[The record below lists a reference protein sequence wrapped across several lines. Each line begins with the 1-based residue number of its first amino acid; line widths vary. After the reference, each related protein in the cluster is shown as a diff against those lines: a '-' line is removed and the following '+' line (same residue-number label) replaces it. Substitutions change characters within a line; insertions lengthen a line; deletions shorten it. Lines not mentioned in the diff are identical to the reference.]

1 MLFTQQNVS
10 LALSALAIAALTACG
25 GGGSSA
31 VSQSQQIT
39 GTAAIGAALG
49 NAAVVITNSAGSSPC
64 QETTITTTQL
74 GSYTCTLRSGEAA
87 PFFIVVT
94 DPTGNTTPLVSI
106 ATTTPAVGTP
116 LLVNATP
123 LTTVIVGQL
132 NGGDALGVVSNKSLY
147 VPAAFEAVKSNV
159 IGQIQSIVDSI
170 DPNQGRYDPF
180 TTSITAATAGNTGN
194 TADKM
199 LDVIKITQTASGA
212 PALSTIS
219 DSTPIAVATS
229 SVSGAKVPAP
239 DTSVSDLTA
248 GVQILA
254 QTLKACF
261 ELPVSQRVTLDAN
274 KNVTSVSQICQ
285 ALVTQEGSPSGA
297 PAFKSSGYNFIQSLG
312 RVLSDDLMTS
322 AKFSVPEI
330 MSFYPAQA
338 SAWDKAVINIRFLN
352 NEGSPGNFISVVQ
365 NIPSTSTQEHL
376 SNWWLTGNQKKYDL
390 SISANVRRNEGFNTT
405 NPNTAPS
412 RFQNGMDIY
421 INGAIDSA
429 ATAPGFGAPSSA
441 LFDSA
446 KVTGLGLP
454 TEGLWYARSP
464 TSGQFSITTYRNSSP
479 TNITALQ
486 DSFVCPSCSTFW
498 MSKTKAVSGGDALLL
513 ASNTTHAIYGR
524 QWAQES
530 EGSYNGKGNTTS
542 SRPVKGAV
550 YTFALYK
557 NGVLFDT
564 ETRTLL
570 TDLVPATQ
578 AINMQWNGIG
588 EKTKSALDI
597 NNAALNGAQSAL
609 TIDWIQNP
617 SAEQIRSVW
626 VSQTD
631 GGYDNATK
639 FQRGATSVIAT
650 PYSRTGTTTFTA
662 LAGAYSQSAAPYK
675 GFREIGFSY
684 RMLDGSTK
692 HSLYTYDQ

>member
-338 SAWDKAVINIRFLN
+338 SASGKAVINIRYLN
-352 NEGSPGNFISVVQ
+352 NEGSPGNFISVVT
-365 NIPSTSTQEHL
+365 NIPSTSTQAHP

-390 SISANVRRNEGFNTT
+390 GISTNVRRIEGMNTT
-405 NPNTAPS
+405 NPNATPS
-412 RFQNGMDIY
+412 RFQNGMGIY
-421 INGAIDSA
+421 INGEVD
-429 ATAPGFGAPSSA
+429 TALGNGAPSSA

-446 KVTGLGLP
+446 KVTGLGIP
-454 TEGLWYARSP
+454 SQGLWYARDT
-464 TSGQFSITTYRNSSP
+464 TSGSFSLTTYRNASP
-479 TNITALQ
+479 TSITALQ
-486 DSFVCPSCSTFW
+486 NSFVCNTCSAFW
-498 MSKTKAVSGGDALLL
+498 MSKTKAVSGPNASQL
-513 ASNTTHAIYGR
+513 ASNTTEAR
-524 QWAQES
+524 SDQWAKES
-530 EGSYNGKGNTTS
+530 DGSYYGQS
-542 SRPVKGAV
+542 SNPSLRPVKGAV

-588 EKTKSALDI
+588 VNTKNALDI
-597 NNAALNGAQSAL
+597 NNTALNGAQSAL
-609 TIDWIQNP
+609 TIDWVQNP
-617 SAEQIRSVW
+617 SAEQIRSIW

-631 GGYDNATK
+631 GGYDNVTK
-639 FQRGATSVIAT
+639 FLRGDTRVIAT

-662 LAGAYSQSAAPYK
+662 LAGTISVLSR
-675 GFREIGFSY
+675 GLFRDIGFNY
-684 RMLDGSTK
+684 RMLDGSSK
-692 HSLYTYDQ
+692 QAVYYSNP